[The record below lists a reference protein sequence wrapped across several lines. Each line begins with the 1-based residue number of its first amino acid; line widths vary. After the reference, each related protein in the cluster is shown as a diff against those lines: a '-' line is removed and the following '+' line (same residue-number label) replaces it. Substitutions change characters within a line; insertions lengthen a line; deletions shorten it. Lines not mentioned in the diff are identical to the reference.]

1 MNAGAVPPL
10 VTGPGA
16 EEVVVLLDEE
26 GAAVGTAPKATVHT
40 ARTPL
45 HLAFSAYVFG
55 SDGHLLLTR
64 RALDKATFPGI
75 WTNSVCGHP
84 APGEDLADAVRR
96 RARLELG
103 VSVVGVRLV
112 LPGFRYRAEMDGVVE
127 NELCPV
133 YVAWLAPGE
142 RLRLDASEV
151 HEATWLPWGEVC
163 EEVRF
168 GLRAVSPW
176 CARQLRL
183 LEGLG
188 PEPRRWPAGDDSL
201 LPPAAQLSARGGGL
215 SPGRG

>member
-1 MNAGAVPPL
+1 MSLDPTPATTTTKDGA
-10 VTGPGA
+10 
-16 EEVVVLLDEE
+16 EVVVLLDED
-26 GAAVGTAPKATVHT
+26 GSAVGTAPKATVHT
-40 ARTPL
+40 DRTPL

-84 APGEDLADAVRR
+84 APGEDLADAVHR

-103 VSVVGVRLV
+103 VEVTGVRLL
-112 LPGFRYRAEMDGVVE
+112 LPDFRYRAEMHGVVE

-133 YVAWLAPGE
+133 YAAWLAPGE
-142 RLRLDASEV
+142 RLRLDPSEV
-151 HEATWLPWGEVC
+151 HEATWVGWNEVC

-183 LEGLG
+183 LEARG
-188 PEPRRWPAGDDSL
+188 PDPRRWSEGDAAL
-201 LPPAAQLSARGGGL
+201 LPPAARTVGA
-215 SPGRG
+215 